1 MKFDRKEYEM
11 RWEKVKQEME
21 KHGYETLVVWQR
33 SGGTYDRAGDVL
45 WLTNYSSAESG
56 QTWDK
61 HGSLGKSFAAVI
73 IKLDDEPILIATEHN
88 EAIDMDQLPIEN
100 VIGCKNIA
108 KTLADQLNKLNIHG
122 KVAYVG
128 ANFLPVSI
136 YEELVK
142 RTPQIEWIS
151 EDFILR
157 IPKKVKSEA
166 EINIYK
172 EAGKIVTKAL
182 NVLMEKLI
190 NCEPQSVAAAEA
202 GKIVLEAGGGI
213 HRIGINHGP
222 HSEKHMWRNNF
233 YGFTKES
240 PQKGDIVRGWIYGPI
255 LKGYYLDPGRVAV
268 AGGNPSPEQRRLIE
282 GAVLICEEVLRA
294 IKPGITPREV
304 GEIGNKVAL
313 EVGYNP
319 NEKGA
324 ALWDIYGHGL
334 GNYFD
339 HPSIPSFI
347 PKDEPYSPG
356 VDEPY
361 EEGMVVGVESF
372 LTHPGIGLGA
382 LELNAVVE
390 KDGVYILDQ
399 TPTIFW

>member
-1 MKFDRKEYEM
+1 
-11 RWEKVKQEME
+11 ME
-21 KHGYETLVVWQR
+21 KG
-33 SGGTYDRAGDVL
+33 RAGDVL

-61 HGSLGKSFAAVI
+61 QGSLGKAFAAVI
-73 IKLDDEPILIATEHN
+73 IKLGHEPILIATEHA
-88 EAIDMDQLPIEN
+88 EAIDREQLPISN

-108 KTLADQLNKLNIHG
+108 VTLAEEMKKLNVSK

-128 ANFLPVSI
+128 ENFLPIRI
-136 YEELVK
+136 YKELVK
-142 RTPQIEWIS
+142 ETPHIEWVS
-151 EDFILR
+151 EDFLLR
-157 IPKKVKSEA
+157 RPKMIKSEA
-166 EINIYK
+166 EIKTFK
-172 EAGKIVTKAL
+172 EAGEVVSKAL
-182 NVLMEKLI
+182 TIMMEKLI
-190 NCEPQSVAAAEA
+190 NCEPQSVAAAAA

-213 HRIGINHGP
+213 HRLGINHGS

-255 LKGYYLDPGRVAV
+255 LRGYYLDPGRVAV
-268 AGGNPSPEQRRLIE
+268 AGGEPTSEQKRVIE
-282 GAVLICEEVLRA
+282 GAVLICEEVIKA

-347 PKDEPYSPG
+347 SEEDPFSPG

-372 LTHPGIGLGA
+372 LTHKGIGMGA
-382 LELNAVVE
+382 LELNGIVGKE
-390 KDGVYILDQ
+390 EVYRLDT
-399 TPTIFW
+399 TPTLFW